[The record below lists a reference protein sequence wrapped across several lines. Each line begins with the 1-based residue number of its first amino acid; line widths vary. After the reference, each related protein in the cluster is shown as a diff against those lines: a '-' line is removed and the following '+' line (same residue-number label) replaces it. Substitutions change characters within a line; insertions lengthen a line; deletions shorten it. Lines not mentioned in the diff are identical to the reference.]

1 MAKAKNPAPLKKESS
16 EYTAKDLNR
25 AKPALRDLGLSLLAR
40 ENAIRE
46 QAQQEIT
53 RLTKPVMDKMER
65 ELAIIA
71 RQKLTVVRELKA

>member
-1 MAKAKNPAPLKKESS
+1 MAKAKNPAPLRKESS
-16 EYTAKDLNR
+16 EYTAKDLDK
-25 AKPALRDLGLSLLAR
+25 AMPALRDLGLSLLAK
-40 ENAIRE
+40 ENATRE

-53 RLTKPVMDKMER
+53 RLTKPVIDKMER